1 MADKKKMVSL
11 PKNLNMAT
19 QLQVAQGVVA
29 PQTEKTPAI
38 SSEKPEEKAPVS
50 IPSGNQWKDFLE
62 YAQEY
67 KDSDNES
74 IQIWLDATVKNTLDE
89 IRKAG
94 VKIPVKH
101 LLSAAV
107 RVFIE
112 SNAEEVRALME
123 KKPKTLI

>member
-29 PQTEKTPAI
+29 PHPEKTPAI

>member
-29 PQTEKTPAI
+29 PQAEQIPDI

-50 IPSGNQWKDFLE
+50 TPSGNQWKDFLE